1 MFNNCCFYFLDG
13 LFTCGSIHQGLDP
26 ELFSDESR
34 GTREIYI
41 CLAALF
47 ADSRI
52 NGGART
58 RGYRSLKF
66 SFFHGDS
73 FFLCAFSR
81 SDVPL
86 KEIKARVFF
95 QFP

>member
-1 MFNNCCFYFLDG
+1 MQAEYKRGECLTIVFFYFLDG

-41 CLAALF
+41 CLAVLF

-52 NGGART
+52 NEGARQDID
-58 RGYRSLKF
+58 
-66 SFFHGDS
+66 H
-73 FFLCAFSR
+73 
-81 SDVPL
+81 
-86 KEIKARVFF
+86 
-95 QFP
+95 

>member
-1 MFNNCCFYFLDG
+1 MNGKYG
-13 LFTCGSIHQGLDP
+13 IHQGLDP

-52 NGGART
+52 NGGAREDID
-58 RGYRSLKF
+58 
-66 SFFHGDS
+66 H
-73 FFLCAFSR
+73 
-81 SDVPL
+81 
-86 KEIKARVFF
+86 
-95 QFP
+95 